1 MRRVII
7 LKELRMNSFSAN
19 LSIEELEKDKW
30 KEPDFFPTDLVE
42 KCFKYRKIPV
52 KDLTTEQLRT
62 LIGQNIGLKY
72 LIPLTIERL
81 RNNVLAEGDFY
92 PGDLLNAVIT
102 SEVVYWKANPV
113 LHKTIAEL
121 IDSHLEILQQN
132 ISIRQF
138 YRDIEIFKRVIY

>member
-7 LKELRMNSFSAN
+7 LKELRMNSFSVN

-62 LIGQNIGLKY
+62 LIGQNMG
-72 LIPLTIERL
+72 
-81 RNNVLAEGDFY
+81 
-92 PGDLLNAVIT
+92 
-102 SEVVYWKANPV
+102 
-113 LHKTIAEL
+113 
-121 IDSHLEILQQN
+121 
-132 ISIRQF
+132 
-138 YRDIEIFKRVIY
+138 